1 MTLSASEKEEL
12 ELLRCSAAR
21 FMTDPLER
29 AFFKLDSI
37 LNNPHSN
44 RLDSVLPTSAFYVLA
59 ECLLEL
65 RREMKK

>member
-1 MTLSASEKEEL
+1 MTLSVSEKEEL
-12 ELLRCSAAR
+12 ELLRGSAAR

-29 AFFKLDSI
+29 AFFKLQSI
-37 LNNPHSN
+37 VDNPHPN

-65 RREMKK
+65 RREMRK

>member
-1 MTLSASEKEEL
+1 MLNASEKEEL

-29 AFFKLDSI
+29 AFFKLQSI
-37 LNNPHSN
+37 IDNPHSN

-59 ECLLEL
+59 ECLVEL
-65 RREMKK
+65 KREINK